1 MAYCKD
7 KSIEKQRG
15 CAIKELI
22 IEKRSVAQVARR
34 YGRNRSTIYRW
45 KKKWD
50 KQQTV
55 LLENAGRP
63 SIPLGKVFRWADV
76 KWNIPTIS
84 SAPKTYPNALKENI
98 IAAIMCIRRQKY
110 ECAEIIQYKL
120 KREGIIVSLSS
131 IKRTLKR
138 QELWRRKR
146 IYRWNEKR
154 PLPTAPGELV
164 QVDTVH
170 YVNPI
175 NHTKLYIYTVI
186 DLYSR
191 MAYAKVSCNLREKDA
206 ATAIFE
212 AENYMDI
219 KFKMVQSDNGAEFQN
234 HFQQRLNYKGI
245 HTRHSRVRHP
255 NDDAHIERFNRT
267 LRKECIG
274 QYNPNKKIDYINY
287 KLRRYINYYNY
298 DRIHLGLSLKTP
310 NEVLQR
316 YWTLYVWVTARYH
329 FVKYHSWG

>member
-84 SAPKTYPNALKENI
+84 SSPKTHPNALKENI

-316 YWTLYVWVTARYH
+316 Y
-329 FVKYHSWG
+329 